1 MNLLFFLIIKIIFLY
16 NIKTYFL
23 KIFQKNLIFSSF
35 KAKKYLHRLK
45 NRVYY
50 TNTKKCIFFRFFA
63 RIITKSTKKFQKMH
77 R

>member
-50 TNTKKCIFFRFFA
+50 TKQKNAFFLGFLLE
-63 RIITKSTKKFQKMH
+63 
-77 R
+77 